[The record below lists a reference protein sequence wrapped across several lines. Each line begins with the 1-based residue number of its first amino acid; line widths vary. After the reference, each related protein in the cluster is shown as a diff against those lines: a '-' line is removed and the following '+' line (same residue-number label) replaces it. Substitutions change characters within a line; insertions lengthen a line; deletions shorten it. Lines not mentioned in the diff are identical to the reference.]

1 MLSPRRPLLALA
13 AALALAGCS
22 STVEGTAS
30 PSPTTEPSG
39 GSSSSS
45 SPSSTEESGSSPDGG
60 DDLTAGLLPQEAFG
74 AGATVT
80 PISQSELEAGAAVG
94 TDLGGATITPET
106 CAQAVAESQPSVTD
120 LTGVAAQAA
129 TAGTTV
135 TAQLLTTGTPG
146 DPVAELAAAATA
158 CPQATI
164 TSPEIGTA
172 TITLSALEVPALGD
186 GSAGLAYTTTVT
198 APDGSQIAVPALYA
212 VVADGD
218 RLLSLISTSI
228 GGSVDQAAFTAL
240 VQQAFDY
247 QAQQL
252 D

>member
-1 MLSPRRPLLALA
+1 MLTNRRPLLALA
-13 AALALAGCS
+13 AALAVAGCS

-30 PSPTTEPSG
+30 PAPTTGSA

-45 SPSSTEESGSSPDGG
+45 APSSSAEPTDGG
-60 DDLTAGLLPQEAFG
+60 DDLTAGLLPQDAFG
-74 AGATVT
+74 AGAVVT
-80 PISQSELEAGAAVG
+80 PISQSDLEAGAAVG
-94 TDLGGATITPET
+94 TDLEGATITPES

-129 TAGTTV
+129 TSGTTV

-164 TSPEIGTA
+164 TSPDIGTA
-172 TITLSALEVPALGD
+172 TITLAALQVPALGD
-186 GSAGLAYTTTVT
+186 GSAGLAYTTTVS

-218 RLLSLISTSI
+218 RLLSMISTSI
-228 GGSVDQAAFTAL
+228 GGTVDQTAFTAL
-240 VQQAFDY
+240 VQQAFEY

>member
-1 MLSPRRPLLALA
+1 MQPRRPLLALA
-13 AALALAGCS
+13 AALAVAGCS

-30 PSPTTEPSG
+30 PSPTEPSG

-45 SPSSTEESGSSPDGG
+45 APSSSAEPTGGG
-60 DDLTAGLLPQEAFG
+60 DDLTAGLLPQDAFG
-74 AGATVT
+74 AGAVVT
-80 PISQSELEAGAAVG
+80 PISQSDLEAGAAVG
-94 TDLGGATITPET
+94 TDLDGATITPES

-129 TAGTTV
+129 TSGTTV

-164 TSPEIGTA
+164 TSPDIGTA
-172 TITLSALEVPALGD
+172 TITLAALQVPALGD
-186 GSAGLAYTTTVT
+186 GSAGLAYTTTVS

-218 RLLSLISTSI
+218 RLLSMISTSI
-228 GGSVDQAAFTAL
+228 GGTVDQAAFTAL
-240 VQQAFDY
+240 VQQAFEY

>member
-1 MLSPRRPLLALA
+1 MMQPRRPLLALA
-13 AALALAGCS
+13 AALAVAGCS

-30 PSPTTEPSG
+30 PSPTEPSG

-45 SPSSTEESGSSPDGG
+45 APSSSAEPTGGG
-60 DDLTAGLLPQEAFG
+60 DDLTAGLLPQDAFG
-74 AGATVT
+74 AGAVVT
-80 PISQSELEAGAAVG
+80 PISQSDLEAGAAVG
-94 TDLGGATITPET
+94 TDLDGATITPES

-129 TAGTTV
+129 TSGTTV

-164 TSPEIGTA
+164 TSPDIGTA
-172 TITLSALEVPALGD
+172 TITLAALQVPALGD
-186 GSAGLAYTTTVT
+186 GSAGLAYTTTVS

-218 RLLSLISTSI
+218 RLLSMISTSI
-228 GGSVDQAAFTAL
+228 GGTVDQAAFTAL
-240 VQQAFDY
+240 VQQAFEY

>member
-1 MLSPRRPLLALA
+1 VLTNRRPLLALA
-13 AALALAGCS
+13 AALAVAGCS

-30 PSPTTEPSG
+30 PAPTTGSA

-45 SPSSTEESGSSPDGG
+45 APSSSAEPTDGG
-60 DDLTAGLLPQEAFG
+60 DDLTAGLLPQDAFG
-74 AGATVT
+74 AGAVVT
-80 PISQSELEAGAAVG
+80 PISQSDLEAGAAVG
-94 TDLGGATITPET
+94 TDLEGATITPES

-129 TAGTTV
+129 TSGTTV

-164 TSPEIGTA
+164 TSPDIGTA
-172 TITLSALEVPALGD
+172 TITLAALPVPALGD
-186 GSAGLAYTTTVT
+186 GSAGLAYTTTVS

-218 RLLSLISTSI
+218 RLLSMISTSI
-228 GGSVDQAAFTAL
+228 GGTVDQAAFTAL
-240 VQQAFDY
+240 VQQAFEY